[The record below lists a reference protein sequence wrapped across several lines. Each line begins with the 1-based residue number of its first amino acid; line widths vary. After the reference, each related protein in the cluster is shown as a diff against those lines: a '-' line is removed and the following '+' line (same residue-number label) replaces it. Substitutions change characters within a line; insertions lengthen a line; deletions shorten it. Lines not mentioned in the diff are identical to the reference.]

1 MKKKEKEKIQKV
13 TEFLNTPGHVCFS
26 SIIGFILWWF
36 KSFSVDPI
44 VLLNARCWGWGLV
57 FAVQTQS
64 SGSRSLQRIDSLS
77 GLSASG
83 LGLLF
88 RFWNWSRHL
97 WTKTKQFAYTAGL
110 NLRRVERGTPTWQ
123 ETHIWTRFLSL
134 MSDSIM
140 PSTGCILFHSF
151 LKKTELKPQGSFLY
165 SFLCLMKIHLSTE
178 QSSSYT

>member
-1 MKKKEKEKIQKV
+1 MKKEEKEKIQKV

-97 WTKTKQFAYTAGL
+97 WTKTKT
-110 NLRRVERGTPTWQ
+110 V
-123 ETHIWTRFLSL
+123 
-134 MSDSIM
+134 
-140 PSTGCILFHSF
+140 C
-151 LKKTELKPQGSFLY
+151 LY
-165 SFLCLMKIHLSTE
+165 SRFEPETCRTGDANMTRDTHLDTFVVTYEWFNNAIYWLHIVSLLFFKNGA
-178 QSSSYT
+178 